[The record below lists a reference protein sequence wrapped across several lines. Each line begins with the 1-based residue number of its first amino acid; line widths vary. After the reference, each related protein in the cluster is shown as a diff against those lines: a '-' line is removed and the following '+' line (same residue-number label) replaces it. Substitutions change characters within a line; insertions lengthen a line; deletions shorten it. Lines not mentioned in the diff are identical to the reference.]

1 MIRLCLTSY
10 FIVTKVS
17 IASIPGEQIMKHSF
31 WIFSIFSLLMLAGCS
46 SYTVVSDYDR
56 SMPFYDYKTY
66 RWTDKARP
74 GAEDDI
80 LVNNP
85 LVYKRIKTDVD
96 SELAAKG
103 FILKER
109 GPVDFTI
116 YAHAGIRERVV
127 VGPPPSGFIYH
138 SGYYRGWRRGGYAA
152 FWYDPYGAWPN
163 VRYFEEGTLII
174 DIFNSTSNDIAWRG
188 VARGILKD
196 YRSAKSLHRDIDEV
210 VGKIMAQFPPVVK

>member
-1 MIRLCLTSY
+1 
-10 FIVTKVS
+10 
-17 IASIPGEQIMKHSF
+17 MKHSF

-66 RWTDKARP
+66 RWTDQARP

-85 LVYKRIKTDVD
+85 LIYKRIKANVD
-96 SELAAKG
+96 RELAAKG

-116 YAHAGIRERVV
+116 YAHAGIRERVYID
-127 VGPPPSGFIYH
+127 PPPAGF
-138 SGYYRGWRRGGYAA
+138 GYYRGWHRKGYMP
-152 FWYDPYGAWPN
+152 FWYAPYYPYPT
-163 VRYFEEGTLII
+163 VHHYEEGTLII
-174 DIFNSTSNDIAWRG
+174 DIFNSASNDIAWRG

-196 YRSAKSLHRDIDEV
+196 YRSPESLHRDIDEV
-210 VGKIMAQFPPVVK
+210 VGKIMAQFPPVVR